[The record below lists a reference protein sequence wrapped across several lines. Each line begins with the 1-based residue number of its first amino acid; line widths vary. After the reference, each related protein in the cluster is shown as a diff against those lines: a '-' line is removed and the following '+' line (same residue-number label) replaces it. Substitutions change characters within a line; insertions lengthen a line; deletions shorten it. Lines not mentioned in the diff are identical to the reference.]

1 MKYDSLQIRFNSLVC
16 DILLNQANDT
26 NTITKYDNHHL
37 IIINIITNKL
47 ILIAPVEKCNSD
59 VKRDRETLK
68 SKKIETKINDG
79 DADSDV
85 DNDVKGNGK
94 ENVDEDGDE
103 DVNDD
108 DENARDDD
116 DNLLSDH

>member
-1 MKYDSLQIRFNSLVC
+1 MC
-16 DILLNQANDT
+16 DFLLNQANDT
-26 NTITKYDNHHL
+26 NTIIKYDNRHS
-37 IIINIITNKL
+37 IIINIIIITNKL
-47 ILIAPVEKCNSD
+47 ELIAPVEKCNSD

-68 SKKIETKINDG
+68 RKKIETKINDG

-85 DNDVKGNGK
+85 DNNVKDDGNEDGK
-94 ENVDEDGDE
+94 EDVDE

-108 DENARDDD
+108 DENVRDDD